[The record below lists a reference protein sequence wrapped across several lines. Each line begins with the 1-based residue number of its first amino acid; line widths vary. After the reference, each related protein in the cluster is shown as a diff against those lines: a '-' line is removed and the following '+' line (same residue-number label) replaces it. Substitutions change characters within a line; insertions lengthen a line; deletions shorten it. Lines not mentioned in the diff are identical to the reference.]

1 MRISDW
7 SSDVCSSDLG
17 SSSCFRMSICLI
29 IKQKPGP
36 VCPWRVV
43 CRTTGFVGRLE
54 LPGGTARRRGSFKN
68 DNGQGVRHEGT
79 ERQHPP
85 QDRKS
90 EVQGKRLAER
100 GKDRGGQ
107 NMNRKKK
114 TVV

>member
-1 MRISDW
+1 MEESAINGATLR
-7 SSDVCSSDLG
+7 G

-68 DNGQGVRHEGT
+68 DNGKGLRHEGK
-79 ERQHPP
+79 R
-85 QDRKS
+85 S
-90 EVQGKRLAER
+90 EEHTSELQSLMRISYAVFCL
-100 GKDRGGQ
+100 
-107 NMNRKKK
+107 KKK
-114 TVV
+114 KK

>member
-1 MRISDW
+1 MEESAINGATLR
-7 SSDVCSSDLG
+7 G

-68 DNGQGVRHEGT
+68 DNGQGLRPEGKERHNPTQKGGRAEENGRARWR
-79 ERQHPP
+79 ER
-85 QDRKS
+85 
-90 EVQGKRLAER
+90 E
-100 GKDRGGQ
+100 
-107 NMNRKKK
+107 
-114 TVV
+114 